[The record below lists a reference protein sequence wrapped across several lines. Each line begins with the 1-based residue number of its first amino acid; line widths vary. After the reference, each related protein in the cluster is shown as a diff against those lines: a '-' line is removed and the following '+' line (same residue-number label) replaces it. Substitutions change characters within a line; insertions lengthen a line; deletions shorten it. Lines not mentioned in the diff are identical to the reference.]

1 MRSRGSVARL
11 SGPHCKREGRVVAVA
26 MREAGWVVWA
36 ATAVRATL
44 AAAMAGEKAVGVV
57 GR

>member
-1 MRSRGSVARL
+1 M
-11 SGPHCKREGRVVAVA
+11 VAVA

-44 AAAMAGEKAVGVV
+44 AAAMAGEKAVGVA